1 MGLFSLVAP
10 LNFYVIYATEIVVLG
25 KAILSKHNDEK
36 TSWYVV
42 TLMRRLPPL
51 NALRMFEASARKGS
65 FVAAGDELAV
75 TASAV
80 SHQIR
85 TLEEYLG
92 VSLFS
97 RSKRKVELTP
107 PGEQYLVSVRH
118 ALDEIEMATHR
129 LSASKESNVVRI
141 SVAPNF
147 LIRWLM
153 PRISR
158 FREIYPDIELQ
169 ISASLGLLDFNETN
183 TDMAVYY
190 GNGEWDDIEVY
201 FLQRVRLVPVCSP
214 KLLEGDYPL
223 LVPSDLRYHTLIYV
237 STRKWEWDSWLQLA
251 EAEFVTPQNSL
262 QLSSGQLTTAA
273 AQENLGVALADPT
286 LTSREISS
294 GNLVVPFDI
303 PLDTRK
309 AFYLV
314 YQKYRPL
321 TSGMKAFKEWIISEM
336 QATDAYGVEKKE
348 SP

>member
-1 MGLFSLVAP
+1 
-10 LNFYVIYATEIVVLG
+10 
-25 KAILSKHNDEK
+25 
-36 TSWYVV
+36 
-42 TLMRRLPPL
+42 MRRLPPL
-51 NALRMFEASARKGS
+51 NALRVFEASARKGS
-65 FVAAGDELAV
+65 FAAAGDELSV

-80 SHQIR
+80 SHQIK

-92 VSLFS
+92 VRLFS

-107 PGEQYLVSVRH
+107 SGEQYLMSVKH

-129 LSASKESNVVRI
+129 LADNQESNVVRI

-147 LIRWLM
+147 LTRWLM
-153 PRISR
+153 PRMSR

-169 ISASLGLLDFNETN
+169 ISASLGLLDFNQSN

-201 FLQRVRLVPVCSP
+201 FLQKVRLVPVCSP
-214 KLLEGDYPL
+214 KLLEGNYPL
-223 LVPSDLRYHTLIYV
+223 RVPNDLRHHTLIYV
-237 STRKWEWDSWLQLA
+237 GTRKWEWENWLQLA
-251 EAEFVTPQNSL
+251 GAEFIAPKDSL
-262 QLSSGQLTTAA
+262 QLSSSQLTTAA

-314 YQKYRPL
+314 YQKHRPL
-321 TSGMKAFKEWIISEM
+321 TMGMKAFKEWLINEM
-336 QATDAYGVEKKE
+336 QATDAYGVENVSLPGKAAE
-348 SP
+348 QT